1 MSFVLSFIS
10 LISTAEVQ
18 CSASPSPS
26 DSALPLVGIL
36 RALHKHAMI
45 HDSHFAARRHT
56 QPHIVRLCDLFKE
69 WIGKGLRLQQ
79 VRHLKQELVGVLKP
93 EEVPRNCWY
102 VWTMRAR
109 DSDRERQ
116 TEIERESTPI
126 LPICTLEFSI
136 CFCGLKSI
144 IGQYHIFCLPES
156 ARTLDWGSGC
166 SICKT
171 LPSSASSAQRRDR
184 IELQQRRLREN
195 YLCSLKT
202 QNLNW

>member
-1 MSFVLSFIS
+1 MSWYFILLECWLLLCLKSYLPPKVARSCPFMSFVLSFIS

-36 RALHKHAMI
+36 RALHKHAMTI

-56 QPHIVRLCDLFKE
+56 QPHIARLCDLFKE

-102 VWTMRAR
+102 VWTMRA
-109 DSDRERQ
+109 SDRERQ
-116 TEIERESTPI
+116 TEIERERA
-126 LPICTLEFSI
+126 LPFSQSVPLSSQSV
-136 CFCGLKSI
+136 FVDSSL
-144 IGQYHIFCLPES
+144 
-156 ARTLDWGSGC
+156 
-166 SICKT
+166 
-171 LPSSASSAQRRDR
+171 SSANTTFFVCPKALGR
-184 IELQQRRLREN
+184 
-195 YLCSLKT
+195 
-202 QNLNW
+202 

>member
-116 TEIERESTPI
+116 TEIEREREHSHSPNLYPWVLNMFLWTQVYHRPI
-126 LPICTLEFSI
+126 PHFL
-136 CFCGLKSI
+136 
-144 IGQYHIFCLPES
+144 S
-156 ARTLDWGSGC
+156 AR
-166 SICKT
+166 K
-171 LPSSASSAQRRDR
+171 R
-184 IELQQRRLREN
+184 
-195 YLCSLKT
+195 
-202 QNLNW
+202 